1 MPERSTRRRSLG
13 LGSWLRPDEARR
25 RMSPPFALA
34 AVIGPSQAHAPRRT
48 VTLCRCLWARS
59 CCLWRSTCPRVKGD
73 ASQRPNAP
81 GARVERTRAEVPP
94 PRIYCWPT
102 PPRASII
109 CSSSPNLPRS
119 VSLRADQPVL
129 VVHVVGQVR
138 LLLRAM
144 RGGLGFQRVDLPAL
158 VPLSLTGIWRA
169 GGSLTG
175 PDGAKLVVVP
185 LSFGQR
191 GGSCLWRWVFRAARF
206 ELRGGFRAGD

>member
-1 MPERSTRRRSLG
+1 M
-13 LGSWLRPDEARR
+13 
-25 RMSPPFALA
+25 
-34 AVIGPSQAHAPRRT
+34 
-48 VTLCRCLWARS
+48 
-59 CCLWRSTCPRVKGD
+59 
-73 ASQRPNAP
+73 
-81 GARVERTRAEVPP
+81 PP
-94 PRIYCWPT
+94 PRICCWPI
-102 PPRASII
+102 PSQASII
-109 CSSSPNLPRS
+109 CLSSPNLPRS

-206 ELRGGFRAGD
+206 ELRGGLRAGDRRQLAGGHCLLANPGGGSSGGGWRWRRSRWANYERAMEGPASGGRE